1 MTACNSVLKVSA
13 FKVNHIFQK
22 AKTSHRSPQVHV
34 ITKVSAD
41 LTQGSRWRLCHQLTR
56 GLGHVL
62 LPHHVSCPLSYT
74 GSRGPAGAPGAPD
87 PLSHSAAAIF
97 LERLRAHAGVCLLR
111 GGSRREGSSL
121 PLAPLCQSW
130 ESNLKL
136 TASLCSGPKAFDLPF
151 HSQMPFPP
159 TLMIFTIMVADKAL
173 LRCGGSEKDCQR
185 R

>member
-97 LERLRAHAGVCLLR
+97 WRGFEPMLVCACCVEVHAERAPPCPSPHSVSPGKVT
-111 GGSRREGSSL
+111 SS
-121 PLAPLCQSW
+121 
-130 ESNLKL
+130 
-136 TASLCSGPKAFDLPF
+136 
-151 HSQMPFPP
+151 
-159 TLMIFTIMVADKAL
+159 
-173 LRCGGSEKDCQR
+173 
-185 R
+185 